1 MFGIL
6 KERMH
11 QQYRTLDYPAKE
23 PFLPERFRGK
33 PVLQATHCGTCTL
46 CLEACPS
53 KALTRTGEAMPVLD
67 LGRCLFCGACARV
80 CPKAAINFSRD
91 YRLFARSR
99 SELLLTSQSEQA
111 DCQAKPSGKTSIF
124 RRSLKLRQVSCG
136 GCAAC
141 EADTNVLGTL
151 LYDLGRF
158 GIDFVASPRHADGIL
173 VTGPVTRNMAQA
185 LFDTYRAVPDP
196 RLVIAVGSCAI
207 SGGLF
212 ADSPECLGGLPE
224 EIPVD
229 LYVPGCPPNPWSI
242 LAGLLALQKNR

>member
-6 KERMH
+6 KERLH
-11 QQYRTLDYPAKE
+11 QKYRTLDYPAKE
-23 PFLPERFRGK
+23 PFLPERYQGK
-33 PVLQATHCGTCTL
+33 PTLDFQQCGTCSL
-46 CLEACPS
+46 CQEACPS
-53 KALTRTGEAMPVLD
+53 QAIERQGEAIRLD
-67 LGRCLFCGACARV
+67 LGRCLFCGACAKA
-80 CPKAAINFSRD
+80 CPQGAISMSRNYQMASFCRTD
-91 YRLFARSR
+91 LVLSPHTKEPTPEP
-99 SELLLTSQSEQA
+99 S
-111 DCQAKPSGKTSIF
+111 KPFKTPIF

-173 VTGPVTRNMAQA
+173 VTGPVTKNMAQA

-196 RLVIAVGSCAI
+196 RIVIAVGACAI

-212 ADSPECLGGLPE
+212 AESSECLGGIPE

-242 LAGLLALQKNR
+242 LAGLLALQKRL